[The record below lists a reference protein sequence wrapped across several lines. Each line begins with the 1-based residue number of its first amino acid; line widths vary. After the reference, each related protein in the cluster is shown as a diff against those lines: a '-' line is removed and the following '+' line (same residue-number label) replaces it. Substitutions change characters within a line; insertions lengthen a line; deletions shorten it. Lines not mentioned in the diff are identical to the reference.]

1 MQASNR
7 AETTIDTH
15 QGGPCQSHTYYYTIT
30 SDQSINDSHIA
41 TCNDELRKKKG
52 QDKKKR
58 RSIPPNWE
66 FF

>member
-1 MQASNR
+1 MCSVKVKWCKYFGT
-7 AETTIDTH
+7 EGVLYYH
-15 QGGPCQSHTYYYTIT
+15 LGP
-30 SDQSINDSHIA
+30 INDSHIA